1 MNTRQRLLI
10 GVFSLMVV
18 TSLRAQDSATTGN
31 DFRALFAKR
40 ITHSKQIL
48 PSIVT
53 AAETSAVRC
62 VTGTNVLIN
71 VPYHSQPI
79 FAEELLNRSG
89 GLVNAMPTEERPAQA
104 TPNDIVL
111 FSINSWEA
119 DAAKAIPLLNTYRSN
134 NWMVVLFASTS
145 GAPAEAVADCWID
158 NGASS
163 GGNGESDLNVIAN
176 SMNSWLWCVEY
187 TAALTRLGKYP
198 GIMQGCME
206 VGADDYDAQIKKNGR
221 ATLYS
226 MKTPIPAFRL
236 SRAYFTA
243 VKKVMQDTGDAET
256 RGQIDKAADI
266 LSDHLSHSGKVI
278 VATCTHILMA
288 DIRRSNLSPW
298 TPLHVVWQTTAGIF
312 ENNAGPNDYIVW
324 FGYVGMSTRYE
335 DYGGCIRRTGAKLI
349 ASYSVDTYNKVN
361 NTPEP
366 EVLIPQSWGVPDSA
380 VIVPFAPGHMAPVS
394 GIEQALIYR
403 MLDEAV
409 SERLKNASSVPTP

>member
-1 MNTRQRLLI
+1 MNTRRRLLI
-10 GVFSLMVV
+10 CFSFLMVV
-18 TSLRAQDSATTGN
+18 SSLRAQDTAAAGN
-31 DFRALFAKR
+31 DFLALFAR
-40 ITHSKQIL
+40 RVTHSKQNMPDIL
-48 PSIVT
+48 T

-71 VPYHSQPI
+71 VPYRSQPI

-89 GLVNAMPTEERPAQA
+89 GLVNAIATDDRPAEA

-111 FSINSWEA
+111 FSVNSWEA
-119 DAAKAIPLLNTYRSN
+119 DAAKTIPLLNTYRSN
-134 NWMVVLFASTS
+134 HWMVVLFASTS
-145 GAPAEAVADCWID
+145 GAPAEAVADYWID

-163 GGNGESDLNVIAN
+163 GANNESDLNVIAN
-176 SMNSWLWCVEY
+176 AMNSWLWCVEY

-198 GIMQGCME
+198 GILQGCME
-206 VGADDYDAQIKKNGR
+206 VGADDYDVQLKKAGR
-221 ATLYS
+221 AKLYD
-226 MKTPIPAFRL
+226 MQTPIPAYRL

-266 LSDHLSHSGKVI
+266 LADHLCHSGKVI

-298 TPLHVVWQTTAGIF
+298 TPLNVVWQTTAGIF
-312 ENNAGPNDYIVW
+312 ENNAGTNDYIVW
-324 FGYVGMSTRYE
+324 FGYIGMSTRYE

-349 ASYSVDTYNKVN
+349 ASYSVDTYNKSN

-394 GIEQALIYR
+394 GIEEALIYR

-409 SERLKNASSVPTP
+409 SERLKNVSSVPTP